1 MARRQAIGRTESGL
15 VTVLGL
21 TITVMAIPV
30 ETSRAGA
37 EAWVRA
43 LSETERLQY
52 SRAER
57 IRKLPSEYRGALSRG
72 LSSAENRAEFWRNVF
87 TAFRHGRQLSQAQEA
102 ALGSAE
108 SLIDSALSG
117 AAERTAI
124 VTRLTDARARVVATL
139 GQQAATSSSSELL
152 PLTSVPTVC
161 RSASGFGTFG
171 AHIGLSSL

>member
-1 MARRQAIGRTESGL
+1 MARRQAIGRTVSGL

-57 IRKLPSEYRGALSRG
+57 IRKLPSDTGVRSREDCRRLRIG
-72 LSSAENRAEFWRNVF
+72 RNSGGTCLQHF
-87 TAFRHGRQLSQAQEA
+87 AMAGSFLKHRKRHW
-102 ALGSAE
+102 
-108 SLIDSALSG
+108 
-117 AAERTAI
+117 
-124 VTRLTDARARVVATL
+124 VV
-139 GQQAATSSSSELL
+139 
-152 PLTSVPTVC
+152 
-161 RSASGFGTFG
+161 RS
-171 AHIGLSSL
+171 H